1 MFIMK
6 HCESPTFD
14 ENQSLAPRRE
24 CGPEQESVVVRVPA
38 SSANLGP
45 GFDAIGL
52 ALDMWSEFAVE
63 RSNHF
68 EVMCESETPP
78 DMPLDDR
85 NLVCVGVAMAF
96 EHVGKPLP
104 VLKYYLVNRIP
115 YARGLGSSSAAI
127 VGGLLA
133 GLVLAG
139 CIRYDT
145 DELLNMAASIEGHG
159 DNVAA
164 AIYGGIRL
172 VIRTEECW
180 MSQPVNLPQDL
191 LCVCFVPE
199 TTGKTA
205 TARAALTETVSRS
218 DAVFNIG
225 RVAWLINTLWTNN
238 INQLCYGVQD
248 ALHQSQRGAAVYP
261 HLGPVLQAAI
271 TAGAC
276 AAYLSG
282 AGPAVMAWVHVTNEG
297 GGGDQERVDTQ
308 VAQAMLAAAAGCNVK
323 GDVISAVPARSGAWV
338 VSTKAPICPQD
349 PKAPLPT
356 QCSVET

>member
-1 MFIMK
+1 MSIAK
-6 HCESPTFD
+6 PDQPHTFT
-14 ENQSLAPRRE
+14 SHHPLPPRNE
-24 CGPEQESVVVRVPA
+24 CGPEQANVIVRVPA

-52 ALDMWSEFAVE
+52 ALDVWSEFAVE
-63 RSNHF
+63 RSDHF
-68 EVMCESETPP
+68 EVTCECETPH
-78 DMPLDDR
+78 DMPLDNT
-85 NLVCVGVAMAF
+85 NLVCVGVETAF
-96 EHVGKPLP
+96 RYVSKPLP
-104 VLKYYLVNRIP
+104 GLRYHLINRIP

-133 GLVLAG
+133 GVVLAG
-139 CIRYDT
+139 CDT
-145 DELLNMAASIEGHG
+145 YNTSELLNMAASIEGHG

-164 AIYGGIRL
+164 AICGGIRL
-172 VIRTEECW
+172 VIRTEQCW
-180 MSQPVNLPQDL
+180 KSQPVNLPHDL

-199 TTGKTA
+199 MTGKTA

-225 RVAWLINTLWTNN
+225 RVAWLINSLWTNN
-238 INQLCYGVQD
+238 VNELRYGVQD

-261 HLGPVLQAAI
+261 HLGPVLQAAT

-297 GGGDQERVDTQ
+297 GGGDQERVDTR
-308 VAQAMLAAAAGCNVK
+308 VAQAMLAAAAACNVK
-323 GDVISAVPARSGAWV
+323 GDVISAMPARSGAWV
-338 VSTKAPICPQD
+338 VSTKALICPQD
-349 PKAPLPT
+349 PTAPLST